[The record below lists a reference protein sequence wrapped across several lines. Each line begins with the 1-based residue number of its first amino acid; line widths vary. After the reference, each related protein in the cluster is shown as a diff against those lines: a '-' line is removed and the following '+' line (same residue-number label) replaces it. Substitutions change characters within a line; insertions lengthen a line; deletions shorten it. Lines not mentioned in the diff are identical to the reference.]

1 MDTVNDAP
9 NMAHMSDDE
18 IAKEIGVR
26 LRAERIRKQ
35 LTQLQM
41 AERAGIP
48 LRTYKRL
55 ETNGTGAI
63 ATLIAAMRACDR
75 ILGLQIML
83 PQPALPEKKN
93 ALIEVTKRRASQKWS
108 RRG

>member
-1 MDTVNDAP
+1 MDTVSGAP
-9 NMAHMSDDE
+9 NMAHMSDDD

-26 LRAERIRKQ
+26 LRAERIRRQ

-41 AERAGIP
+41 AELAGIP

-75 ILGLQIML
+75 IVGLQIML
-83 PQPALPEKKN
+83 PQPALPERKN
-93 ALIEVTKRRASQKWS
+93 RLIELTKRRTSQ
-108 RRG
+108 RRSGRV